1 MKREK
6 YLFNVERRNKYETHE
21 INIFSDD
28 ASDRV

>member
-6 YLFNVERRNKYETHE
+6 YLFNVEEKQIETHE

>member
-6 YLFNVERRNKYETHE
+6 YLFNVEEKYETHE

>member
-6 YLFNVERRNKYETHE
+6 YLFNVRRNKYETHE